1 MALSLEPQ
9 EISDTAWY
17 YEENGGL
24 LIKYEVR
31 DENGCWISTDQFR
44 IPWSMI
50 DESLT
55 RRPRTR
61 KAA

>member
-9 EISDTAWY
+9 QIDDTHWY
-17 YEENGGL
+17 YERKDGL
-24 LIKYEVR
+24 LVLHQVR
-31 DENGCWISTDQFR
+31 DENGYWISTHEFR

-50 DESLT
+50 DESLA

-61 KAA
+61 RAA